1 MGPVAFLG
9 GLHWQKAGLSTLG
22 WSWEAD
28 DGCSINVIC
37 VLSVI
42 LFTKTNDKLDLST
55 FGLKKSFIFAFC
67 SVGLGYEG
75 TFSST
80 LACSTSVPKRA
91 SFG

>member
-22 WSWEAD
+22 WSWEGD

-42 LFTKTNDKLDLST
+42 LLTKMNDTLDLCT
-55 FGLKKSFIFAFC
+55 FDGKNPFVLSP
-67 SVGLGYEG
+67 SVL
-75 TFSST
+75 
-80 LACSTSVPKRA
+80 V
-91 SFG
+91 